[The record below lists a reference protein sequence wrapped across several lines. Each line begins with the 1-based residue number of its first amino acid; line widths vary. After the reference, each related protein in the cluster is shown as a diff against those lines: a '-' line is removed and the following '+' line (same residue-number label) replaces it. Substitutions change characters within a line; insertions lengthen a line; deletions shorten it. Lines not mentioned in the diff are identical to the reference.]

1 MDRAGNVFVPDFGNN
16 RISKGTPIYPWLT
29 VGFGG
34 THLQVSWPAVYQGW
48 ELQTQTNL
56 PGGGLGTIWFQL
68 PGSTTNTQMYIPID
82 PASPGVFYRLHH
94 Q

>member
-56 PGGGLGTIWFQL
+56 PGGGLGTNWFPL
-68 PGSTTNTQMYIPID
+68 PGSTTNTQMSIPID